1 MANGEKII
9 VVDDEPAVREL
20 LVDILSQD
28 GYSIEC
34 SATPDDALEK
44 MRAEHFDLLFT
55 DLLMPEM
62 DGFELIREARRV
74 LPEIIPILMTG
85 YGTLDTARAAVK
97 GGVFDY
103 VLKPFN
109 ISEVRTAVSG
119 ALERKRVLDDTARL
133 RELSDLFKIS
143 ETINTL
149 RDEKKL
155 LEFVLKSA
163 LTKVGA
169 TRGSIML
176 RDPEMDML
184 RIATSVG
191 LPDEIKDS
199 AEVKLGE
206 GISGW
211 VAQEGKALLVANV
224 DEDPQFKNASHDLPD
239 KSFVSVPLEMPE
251 DNGISVP
258 VKSSKRVLGVI
269 NVNRKLNGQQFTPG
283 DLKTLSIL
291 ANQAAVSLENAKL
304 FSSLQE
310 AYLMTIQSLVLVL
323 EAKDAYTHGHSHRVT
338 GICMSVGARLGL
350 NDEELEA
357 LRIAATLHDI
367 GKIAIP
373 ESVLNKAGPL
383 SDEEWEVVRRHPV
396 VGCEILAP
404 VTFLAKAMPII
415 RYHHE
420 RQDGKG
426 YPDGVPAGTLSKSV
440 RTIIVADAYDAMASD
455 RAYRGALT
463 DEEIEAQL
471 TSNNGSQ
478 FDPEVVAVFLELHRN
493 GEFQALRAHEENSSS
508 QKGQQQAS
516 VL

>member
-9 VVDDEPAVREL
+9 VVDDEPAVRQL
-20 LVDILSQD
+20 LVDILSEE
-28 GYSIEC
+28 GYSIA
-34 SATPDDALEK
+34 SSDTPDDALHK
-44 MRAEHFDLLFT
+44 IRTGRFDLLFT
-55 DLLMPEM
+55 DLVMPGM
-62 DGFELIREARRV
+62 DGFELIRQARRI
-74 LPEIIPILMTG
+74 LPDIIPIVMTG

-97 GGVFDY
+97 DGVFDY

-109 ISEVRTAVSG
+109 VSEVRTAVAG
-119 ALERKRVLDDTARL
+119 ALERKRALDDMARL

-155 LEFVLKSA
+155 LEFVLKAA
-163 LTKVGA
+163 LTKLMA
-169 TRGSIML
+169 MRGSIML
-176 RDPEMDML
+176 RDPESDTL
-184 RIATSVG
+184 RIAASYG
-191 LPDEIKDS
+191 LPEGVDKNTK
-199 AEVKLGE
+199 VLLGE

-211 VAQEGKALLVANV
+211 VAKEGKPLLVANV
-224 DEDPQFKNASHDLPD
+224 DEDRQFKDASHHLPD
-239 KSFVSVPLEMPE
+239 KSFVSVPLEMRE

-258 VKSSKRVLGVI
+258 VRSSKRVLGVI
-269 NVNRKLNGQQFTPG
+269 NVNKKLNGQQFTPG

-291 ANQAAVSLENAKL
+291 ANQAAVSLENTKL

-338 GICMSVGARLGL
+338 SICMRVGARLGL
-350 NDEELEA
+350 NDDELEA

-373 ESVLNKAGPL
+373 ESVLNKAAPL
-383 SDEEWEVVRRHPV
+383 SEEEWEVVRRHPV
-396 VGCEILAP
+396 VGCDILAP
-404 VTFLAKAMPII
+404 VTFLTKTMPII

-426 YPDGVPAGTLSKSV
+426 YPDGVSAGALSKSV

-455 RAYRGALT
+455 RAYRNALT
-463 DEEIEAQL
+463 DDEIEAEL
-471 TSNNGSQ
+471 TANNGSQ
-478 FDPEVVAVFLELHRN
+478 FDPEVVTVFLELHRN
-493 GEFQALRAHEENSSS
+493 GEFQALRA
-508 QKGQQQAS
+508 QQEKDTTARAETG
-516 VL
+516 